1 MTVLLFKKLQVIKMR
16 IVVKESLVCRIIR
29 TLNSKL
35 KRKSWDDVIEYP
47 DATLGNVEKG
57 RGQTLKI
64 EEPLSLQFPIKIL
77 LFGLIWDTVSAP
89 ITANRD
95 LMSLPKM

>member
-1 MTVLLFKKLQVIKMR
+1 MR

-47 DATLGNVEKG
+47 NATQGDVEKG
-57 RGQTLKI
+57 RDYILRI
-64 EEPLSLQFPIKIL
+64 DEPLSLQFLIKIL
-77 LFGLIWDTVSAP
+77 LFGLIWNTVSAP

>member
-1 MTVLLFKKLQVIKMR
+1 MR

-35 KRKSWDDVIEYP
+35 KRKSWDDVIEYS

-57 RGQTLKI
+57 RDYILRI
-64 EEPLSLQFPIKIL
+64 DEPLTLHFPIKIL

-95 LMSLPKM
+95 LMSLPNL